1 MVGNEF
7 FFFFKQKTAYEIMVA
22 FNKRFLD
29 SNTAQYGTGSQASN
43 ALPIFLQMIQSTGDK
58 GDYTPDAS
66 LAAKVLTNLIKDV
79 ESHGNRLTTGD
90 VGNRYLIQ
98 TLARNGQHELIY
110 KMFNHEEAPGY
121 GFQLK
126 FGATTLTEQWDP
138 RQGSSWNHFMMG
150 QIDEWFFNS
159 LVGIRPST
167 TPKQGYQKFIIAPQ
181 PVGDLKY
188 VKASY
193 DTLYGTINVD
203 WTCENGT
210 FTLNVSVPVNTTAV
224 VYLPGEK
231 EPKEIQSGTYQLVCA
246 K

>member
-1 MVGNEF
+1 
-7 FFFFKQKTAYEIMVA
+7 
-22 FNKRFLD
+22 
-29 SNTAQYGTGSQASN
+29 
-43 ALPIFLQMIQSTGDK
+43 
-58 GDYTPDAS
+58 
-66 LAAKVLTNLIKDV
+66 
-79 ESHGNRLTTGD
+79 
-90 VGNRYLIQ
+90 
-98 TLARNGQHELIY
+98 
-110 KMFNHEEAPGY
+110 
-121 GFQLK
+121 
-126 FGATTLTEQWDP
+126 
-138 RQGSSWNHFMMG
+138 MMG

-224 VYLPGEK
+224 VYLPGENRK
-231 EPKEIQSGTYQLVCA
+231 KYRAEHINWFVQNKRTFLYIFVELKNNVFV
-246 K
+246 

>member
-1 MVGNEF
+1 MHE
-7 FFFFKQKTAYEIMVA
+7 
-22 FNKRFLD
+22 
-29 SNTAQYGTGSQASN
+29 
-43 ALPIFLQMIQSTGDK
+43 
-58 GDYTPDAS
+58 
-66 LAAKVLTNLIKDV
+66 KVFTNLIKDV
-79 ESHGNRLTTGD
+79 EAHGNRLTTGD

-98 TLARNGQHELIY
+98 TLARNGEHELIY

-126 FGATTLTEQWDP
+126 FGATTVTEQWDP

-210 FTLNVSVPVNTTAV
+210 FTLNVSVPVNTTAA